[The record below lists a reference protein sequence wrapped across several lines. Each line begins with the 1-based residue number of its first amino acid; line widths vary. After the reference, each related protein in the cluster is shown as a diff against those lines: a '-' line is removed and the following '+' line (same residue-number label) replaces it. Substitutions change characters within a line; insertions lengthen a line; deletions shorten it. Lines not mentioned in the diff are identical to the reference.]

1 LKDGQNGTG
10 EAQAGDGPKQST
22 PKPPL
27 NPYIVLLV
35 SILLPGVGHVLNN
48 QAKRGIIM
56 LFFMISLAWV
66 TYHLTTPQHS
76 FLGRHAGGLFVYAMS
91 IPDAYKRA
99 RYRWEYYR
107 LHGRLPDGNA
117 AT

>member
-1 LKDGQNGTG
+1 MKDKESCTG
-10 EAQAGDGPKQST
+10 KTQAGDGPEQST
-22 PKPPL
+22 SKPPL

-35 SILLPGVGHVLNN
+35 SILLPGVGHVLNR
-48 QAKRGIIM
+48 QAKRGMIM

-91 IPDAYKRA
+91 ILDAYRLA

-107 LHGRLPDGNA
+107 LHGRLGGA
-117 AT
+117 ADT

>member
-1 LKDGQNGTG
+1 LKDKESGTG
-10 EAQAGDGPKQST
+10 KAQADDGSKQSIS
-22 PKPPL
+22 KPPL

-35 SILLPGVGHVLNN
+35 AILLPGVGHVLNN
-48 QAKRGIIM
+48 QAKRGM
-56 LFFMISLAWV
+56 TLLFFMISLAWV

-76 FLGRHAGGLFVYAMS
+76 FLGRHAGGLFVYALS
-91 IPDAYKRA
+91 IPDAYRQA

-117 AT
+117 GK